1 MAIRA
6 GHRHL
11 RFARFPGLAVALTLR
26 GIGAMHSHRPALGTF
41 DAPVPFT
48 DDHLQLFGCHST
60 LRSLPGQRVAVEN
73 AVPWAMP
80 VCMVARP
87 TFNGLTLKKF
97 HVGVVNDLAMLKSL

>member
-26 GIGAMHSHRPALGTF
+26 GIGAMHSHRRALGTL
-41 DAPVPFT
+41 DAPIPFT
-48 DDHLQLFGCHST
+48 DDHLQLFGRHST

-73 AVPWAMP
+73 AVPWAML
-80 VCMVARP
+80 VCMVCEADIQRP
-87 TFNGLTLKKF
+87 DSEKVPCMAWSMTLRC
-97 HVGVVNDLAMLKSL
+97 